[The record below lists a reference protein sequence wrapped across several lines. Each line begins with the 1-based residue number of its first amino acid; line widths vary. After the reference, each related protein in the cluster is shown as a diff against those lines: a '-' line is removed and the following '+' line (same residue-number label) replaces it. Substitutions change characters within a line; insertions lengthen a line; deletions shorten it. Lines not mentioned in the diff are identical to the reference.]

1 MCIRDRG
8 KKKAIWAALLTSL
21 GANIALALIPNPGW
35 AWIVV
40 FILGLSFGV
49 QQTIVFA
56 LAMNA
61 TDTRIAASMYS
72 ILMAVTNVAQ
82 GLGLFITGGL
92 SDLISFPLLFF
103 IMGALN
109 LLSIPFIK
117 SIAEGKEKQ

>member
-1 MCIRDRG
+1 
-8 KKKAIWAALLTSL
+8 
-21 GANIALALIPNPGW
+21 
-35 AWIVV
+35 
-40 FILGLSFGV
+40 
-49 QQTIVFA
+49 
-56 LAMNA
+56 MNA

-82 GLGLFITGGL
+82 GLGMFITGGL
-92 SDLISFPLLFF
+92 SDLISFPLLFL